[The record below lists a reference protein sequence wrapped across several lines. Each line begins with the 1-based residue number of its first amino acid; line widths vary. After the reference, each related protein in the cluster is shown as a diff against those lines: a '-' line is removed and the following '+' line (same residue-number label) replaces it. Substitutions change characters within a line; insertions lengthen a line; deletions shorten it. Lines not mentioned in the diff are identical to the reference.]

1 VVPRHSRD
9 GRAVLWLVIALVL
22 VVAGGMAY
30 WATLRRVAWVETAEV
45 RPPHPPPSTETAFL
59 PRPALTPGATL
70 PVTRAD
76 ICVRGYSRRVRDVP
90 EGVKRSV
97 YRAYGVV
104 RHAPGEYEV
113 DHLVSLEIGG
123 SNSARNLWPESYRTK
138 PWNARVKDRLE
149 NELHRRVCNG
159 ELDLG
164 TAQRQIAGNWIEAYR
179 YYFHTERPL
188 SSRR

>member
-1 VVPRHSRD
+1 MVPRDSRD
-9 GRAVLWLVIALVL
+9 GRAVHWLLIALVL
-22 VVAGGMAY
+22 IVAADVAY
-30 WATLRRVAWVETAEV
+30 WAAFRHAGSVETAEV
-45 RPPHPPPSTETAFL
+45 RPALPLPTAVTGFL

-76 ICVRGYSRRVRDVP
+76 VCIHGYSRKVRDVP

-97 YRAYGVV
+97 YRAYGIVS
-104 RHAPGEYEV
+104 HAPGEYEV
-113 DHLVSLEIGG
+113 DHLISLELGG
-123 SNSARNLWPESYRTK
+123 SNSARNLWPESYRTR
-138 PWNARVKDRLE
+138 PWNARVKDQLE
-149 NELHRRVCNG
+149 NELHRRVCDG

-179 YYFHTERPL
+179 YYFHTDRPL

>member
-1 VVPRHSRD
+1 
-9 GRAVLWLVIALVL
+9 VLIGA
-22 VVAGGMAY
+22 AGLLY
-30 WATLRRVAWVETAEV
+30 WAAFRHVASVETAEA
-45 RPPHPPPSTETAFL
+45 PAPHPPPTADAAFL

-76 ICVRGYSRRVRDVP
+76 ICVPGYARKVRDVP
-90 EGVKRSV
+90 ESVKRSV
-97 YRAYGVV
+97 YRAYGIV

-113 DHLVSLEIGG
+113 DHLISLELGG

-149 NELHRRVCNG
+149 NELHRRVCAG

-164 TAQRQIAGNWIEAYR
+164 TAQRQIAGNWIQAYL
-179 YYFHTERPL
+179 YYIHTDRPL
-188 SSRR
+188 SSRP

>member
-1 VVPRHSRD
+1 VVPRHWRD
-9 GRAVLWLVIALVL
+9 GRPVLWLVVALVL
-22 VVAGGMAY
+22 IVAADVAY
-30 WATLRRVAWVETAEV
+30 WAMFRRAASVETAEV
-45 RPPHPPPSTETAFL
+45 RVVHPPPTTDAAFL
-59 PRPALTPGATL
+59 PRPTLTPGATL
-70 PVTRAD
+70 RVTRVD

-97 YRAYGVV
+97 YRAYGIF

-113 DHLVSLEIGG
+113 DHLISLELGG

-149 NELHRRVCNG
+149 NELHRRVCTG

-164 TAQRQIAGNWIEAYR
+164 TAQRQIAGNWIQAYR
-179 YYFHTERPL
+179 YYFHTDEPPSGRP
-188 SSRR
+188 